1 MTGIAVGASSSLYIY
16 KNFKPY
22 YKYNI
27 PSGGPTNTEKVIL
40 YFIQF
45 QPTNLIPILTLVHGN
60 TNQAEITQLAA
71 LPRSTPDISSSS
83 LLLVGT
89 EHNSLLIIDPHT
101 FNAISRVSLSLLHLN
116 PFFSIN

>member
-45 QPTNLIPILTLVHGN
+45 QPTNLIVLIVLCTRKHQTGRNYSISCLTALNSGHFFFI
-60 TNQAEITQLAA
+60 ITIGGH
-71 LPRSTPDISSSS
+71 RT
-83 LLLVGT
+83 
-89 EHNSLLIIDPHT
+89 
-101 FNAISRVSLSLLHLN
+101 
-116 PFFSIN
+116 